1 MCEWQRVSLFLEGP
15 GPCRCPASS
24 SYTVYTKLCM
34 YKIEKSAKK
43 TRKEMCYSQTVL
55 FYWETTFRSFA
66 SWILSLLSTR
76 RKEMWGHYYYL
87 ESGLCA
93 QLTAHCTIA
102 NTGCPHG
109 ACKDTQLAQWQRSF
123 AENLGQGGRSTQC
136 PLTNSTDPA
145 SVKQHKHC
153 ATSTHILPLKRQDVL
168 RWISQILSNH
178 CHIFNVCIKKDKFL

>member
-1 MCEWQRVSLFLEGP
+1 MCEWQRVSLFPEGP

-93 QLTAHCTIA
+93 QANCPLHNREHWLPSWSLQRYAAGPVTEKLCRKSRSRREIDPVSSYKQHRPSEREAAQTLRNLNPYSAPHTARCITVDIS
-102 NTGCPHG
+102 
-109 ACKDTQLAQWQRSF
+109 DTQQ
-123 AENLGQGGRSTQC
+123 
-136 PLTNSTDPA
+136 PLP
-145 SVKQHKHC
+145 H
-153 ATSTHILPLKRQDVL
+153 L
-168 RWISQILSNH
+168 
-178 CHIFNVCIKKDKFL
+178 